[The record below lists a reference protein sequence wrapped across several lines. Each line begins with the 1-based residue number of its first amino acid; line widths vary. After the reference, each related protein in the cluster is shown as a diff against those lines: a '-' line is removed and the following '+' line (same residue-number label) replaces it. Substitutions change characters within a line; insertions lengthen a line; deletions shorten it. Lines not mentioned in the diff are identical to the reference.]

1 MMLVWICLAA
11 ALLCCCMGFKRFVWF
26 MSIGYG
32 YAVAGIAVTVLI
44 YGAVS
49 GGLTPGLA
57 VALVVAACYG
67 IRLGTFLLRRETG
80 NKTYKKLLDTKV
92 GKEPPVFVKVF
103 AWLFMGLLYICET
116 AGLIFRLG
124 NGASDDALLY
134 IQAAAPVDSFAT
146 PWPSEMPGYLD
157 RVIMAAGAVIEALAD
172 RQKSAQ
178 KAARPDMVAT
188 QGLFRLVRCPNY
200 FGEMLFWTG
209 VFLSGVTVYQGVWQW
224 VAAVFGYVCIIYIML
239 DGAKRMEKGHIDRY
253 GQLEEYR
260 AYADK
265 TPLLFPFIP
274 LYHLYDPAKD
284 KKVKQ

>member
-11 ALLCCCMGFKRFVWF
+11 ALLCCCMGFHRFVWF

-32 YAVAGIAVTVLI
+32 YAVAGIAVTVLVW
-44 YGAVS
+44 GAVG
-49 GGLTPGLA
+49 GGLTPGLVA
-57 VALVVAACYG
+57 ALVVAACYG
-67 IRLGTFLLRRETG
+67 IRLGTFLLRREMG

-92 GKEPPVFVKVF
+92 GKEPPVFVKAF

-124 NGASDDALLY
+124 NGAPDDALLY
-134 IQAAAPVDSFAT
+134 V
-146 PWPSEMPGYLD
+146 GV
-157 RVIMAAGAVIEALAD
+157 VIMAAGAVIEALAD
-172 RQKSAQ
+172 KQKSAQ

-209 VFLSGVTVYQGVWQW
+209 VFLSGVTIYQGVWQW
-224 VAAVFGYVCIIYIML
+224 AAAVFGYVCIIYIML
-239 DGAKRMEKGHIDRY
+239 DGAKRMEKGHIARY
-253 GQLEEYR
+253 GQLEEYK
-260 AYADK
+260 AYAEK
-265 TPLLFPFIP
+265 TPLVFPFIP
-274 LYHLYDPAKD
+274 LYHLYDPARD